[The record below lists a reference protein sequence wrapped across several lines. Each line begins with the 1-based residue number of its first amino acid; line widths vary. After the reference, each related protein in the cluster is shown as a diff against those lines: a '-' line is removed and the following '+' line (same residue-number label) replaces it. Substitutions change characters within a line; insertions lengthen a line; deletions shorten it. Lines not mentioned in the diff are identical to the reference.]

1 MAEASAFF
9 NVENMKIIR
18 NTFKEEF
25 EKQKM
30 SIANLIRVN
39 FKITIE
45 EIKKSK
51 EEKKIWENKF
61 VI

>member
-51 EEKKIWENKF
+51 EEIKNLGK
-61 VI
+61 

>member
-1 MAEASAFF
+1 
-9 NVENMKIIR
+9 MKIIR

-39 FKITIE
+39 FKITVE

-51 EEKKIWENKF
+51 EEIKNLGK
-61 VI
+61 

>member
-25 EKQKM
+25 EIQKM

-51 EEKKIWENKF
+51 EEIKNLGK
-61 VI
+61 

>member
-1 MAEASAFF
+1 MGEASAFF

-51 EEKKIWENKF
+51 EEIKNLGK
-61 VI
+61 